1 MFLSAFLNEELSAGL
16 MVPAALETL
25 SKLSFSSF
33 LVSEMFSLNDRAELC
48 QRSTGTVEDSRC
60 VVGLSA

>member
-1 MFLSAFLNEELSAGL
+1 LFLFAFLNEELSAGL

-33 LVSEMFSLNDRAELC
+33 LVSEMFSLNNRAELR
-48 QRSTGTVEDSRC
+48 QRSTGTVEDFRC